1 MWLQKYA
8 CMRVHLISMRVVDKV
23 HGTKYVFLVLDV
35 QVVQNISQCNIE

>member
-8 CMRVHLISMRVVDKV
+8 CMSSLNFMRVVDKV
-23 HGTKYVFLVLDV
+23 HGTQYVFLVLDV